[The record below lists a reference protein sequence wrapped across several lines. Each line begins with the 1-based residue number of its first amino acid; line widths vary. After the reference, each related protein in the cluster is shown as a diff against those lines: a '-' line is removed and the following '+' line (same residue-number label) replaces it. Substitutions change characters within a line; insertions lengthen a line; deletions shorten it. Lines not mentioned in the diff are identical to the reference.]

1 MNPVRKQILETMKGF
16 KAEGSAAEAS
26 FAFTL
31 GFIGFEGHFS
41 GNPVFPGICQVQ
53 AALVMLEAWD
63 KRKVC
68 LEEII
73 SAKFYSPV
81 SPEETMYFK
90 CSRVDPGSPVKV
102 KISCG
107 DKKIA
112 ELKLKVFYA

>member
-1 MNPVRKQILETMKGF
+1 MNFVRKQILESMREF

-31 GFIGFEGHFS
+31 GFIGFDGHFS

-63 KRKVC
+63 KRKVF
-68 LEEII
+68 LEEIT

-81 SPEETMYFK
+81 LPEETMCFK
-90 CSRVDPGSPVKV
+90 CSRDDSGGPVKV

-112 ELKLKVFYA
+112 ELKLKVVYA